1 MHKEITQQLP
11 ANLKLFLCYRK
22 LPTLLAILVLFIGG
36 LFSAIQLS
44 DFDFREFFKLH
55 TNTAV
60 VKGTIAKSY
69 YTGISG
75 TIGDDEGT
83 YYINAFVYDYDV
95 KGEHH
100 QWISYSRSANKK
112 AGDKVSIEYNVASPQ
127 YSVIQGYDYRTNGAN
142 VLLLLLFPLAAIS
155 LLLYHVYKGIS
166 FNKTINNG
174 VITTGKLSKKKVT
187 YEGDYATYT
196 KLTFSYFSDA
206 KKKDKHK
213 ISVTTSDTAPFVK
226 QGKTYIIFSKTN
238 PKNALILNDLSSQI
252 ANYVKKNWI
261 T

>member
-1 MHKEITQQLP
+1 MHKEITEQLP
-11 ANLKLFLCYRK
+11 TNLKLFLCYRK
-22 LPTLLAILVLFIGG
+22 IPTLLAILVLFIGV
-36 LFSAIQLS
+36 LFSTIQLS

-55 TNTAV
+55 TNTAI
-60 VKGTIAKSY
+60 VKGTITKSF

-95 KGEHH
+95 KGERH

-112 AGDKVSIEYNVASPQ
+112 AGDNVSIEYNVASPQ

-142 VLLLLLFPLAAIS
+142 VLLLLLLPLTAIG
-155 LLLYHVYKGIS
+155 LLLSHVYKGLK

-174 VITTGKLSKKKVT
+174 VITTGKLSKKKVIR
-187 YEGDYATYT
+187 EDDYATYT

-213 ISVTTSDTAPFVK
+213 VSVTTTNTPTFVK

-238 PKNALILNDLSSQI
+238 PQNALILNDLPTQI
-252 ANYVKKNWI
+252 ANYVEKNWI
-261 T
+261 I